1 MHRTGTGLSSSLVA
15 LAITTVAVLPMVAR
29 AQQPYAR
36 GGIMGSGAMRAGG
49 DSVPANSATPTT
61 SPDEKVRGS
70 GKSASAPA
78 GPSGAGLS
86 GKVYAR
92 FLLPQDWL
100 LLASLPGDHYQ
111 TGAWNPANQG
121 FQTVFTMRSFGQKVR
136 ASLNGYKLGYW
147 PAEKGRIRSEA
158 YRNPDGF
165 VEVTRDNEDTRLSE
179 HFRLRDFVS
188 HGQANVWPKYVVI
201 REPLLDKL
209 ELVIQELNSRGINA
223 EGRRIRSGFRTPA
236 HNSAVRGEGS
246 ARDSRHQFGDAV
258 DVFIDQE
265 GNGRMSDLN
274 GDGRANFADVKL
286 ILAAVERVE
295 ARYPELVGGTGLYT
309 GRSGSF
315 AHIDVRGT
323 RARWVRGVRR
333 PRSSRYAS
341 SRKKSTRSGKAV
353 ASKTTV
359 SARSKT
365 VTAKP
370 APSRRGVVKTASAAT
385 VSRGSATPR

>member
-1 MHRTGTGLSSSLVA
+1 MHRTRSGFCSA
-15 LAITTVAVLPMVAR
+15 LAALLTIATAPNQTHAQPSFARPGLPSTVAVASR
-29 AQQPYAR
+29 T
-36 GGIMGSGAMRAGG
+36 
-49 DSVPANSATPTT
+49 DSVPGHSNTSAP
-61 SPDEKVRGS
+61 SGDEKAASGS
-70 GKSASAPA
+70 NAASNA
-78 GPSGAGLS
+78 GPTGAGLS

-100 LLASLPGDHYQ
+100 LLASLPGDQYPA
-111 TGAWNPANQG
+111 GARSPANLG

-136 ASLNGYKLGYW
+136 ASLNGYKMGYW

-165 VEVTRDNEDTRLSE
+165 VEVTRENEDTRVSE

-188 HGQANVWPKYVVI
+188 HGQANVWPKYLVI

-209 ELVIQELNSRGINA
+209 ELVIQDLNAHGINA
-223 EGRRIRSGFRTPA
+223 EGMRIRSGFRTPA
-236 HNSAVRGEGS
+236 RNSAVRGEGS

-265 GNGRMSDLN
+265 GTGRMSDLN
-274 GDGRANFADVKL
+274 GDGRVNFTDVKL

-295 ARYPELVGGTGLYT
+295 AKYPELVGGTGLYT

-315 AHIDVRGT
+315 AHIDVRGV

-333 PRSSRYAS
+333 PRSQRYANS
-341 SRKKSTRSGKAV
+341 KKKSTSAKAV
-353 ASKTTV
+353 AGRTASKTTNKN
-359 SARSKT
+359 AA
-365 VTAKP
+365 AKP
-370 APSRRGVVKTASAAT
+370 ASTKRAPLKTASAAPAQ
-385 VSRGSATPR
+385 RGR

>member
-1 MHRTGTGLSSSLVA
+1 MNRTRTRVSSAVLIV
-15 LAITTVAVLPMVAR
+15 AITTAAAAPAAAS
-29 AQQPYAR
+29 AQPSFAR
-36 GGIMGSGAMRAGG
+36 GGSVATGAVRVNS
-49 DSVPANSATPTT
+49 DSVLAHSNP
-61 SPDEKVRGS
+61 
-70 GKSASAPA
+70 SAPSPA
-78 GPSGAGLS
+78 SDEPKPEGSRASGPTGPHGAGLS

-100 LLASLPGDHYQ
+100 LLASLPGDEYQ
-111 TGAWNPANQG
+111 GGSRSPATMG

-136 ASLNGYKLGYW
+136 ASLNGYKMGYW

-165 VEVTRDNEDTRLSE
+165 VEVTRENQDTRVSE

-188 HGQANVWPKYVVI
+188 HGQENVWPKYVVI

-223 EGRRIRSGFRTPA
+223 EGMRIRSGFRTPA

-286 ILAAVERVE
+286 ILDAVERVE
-295 ARYPELVGGTGLYT
+295 AKYPELVGGTGLYA

-341 SRKKSTRSGKAV
+341 SKKKSTTSRTAK
-353 ASKTTV
+353 
-359 SARSKT
+359 
-365 VTAKP
+365 AKP
-370 APSRRGVVKTASAAT
+370 ASKRATLKTASAAPFSHRT
-385 VSRGSATPR
+385 ATPR

>member
-1 MHRTGTGLSSSLVA
+1 MHSTRTLVSSAVIII
-15 LAITTVAVLPMVAR
+15 AITTSAATPAVAS
-29 AQQPYAR
+29 AQKSFAR
-36 GGIMGSGAMRAGG
+36 GSVVPGAARVKS
-49 DSVPANSATPTT
+49 DSVLNISNSPASTPG
-61 SPDEKVRGS
+61 SDEPK
-70 GKSASAPA
+70 PA
-78 GPSGAGLS
+78 GRRGPVPTGPHGAGLS

-100 LLASLPGDHYQ
+100 LLASLPGDEYQ
-111 TGAWNPANQG
+111 GASRSPATMG

-147 PAEKGRIRSEA
+147 PAERGRVRSEA

-165 VEVTRDNEDTRLSE
+165 VEVTRENEDTRVSE

-223 EGRRIRSGFRTPA
+223 EGMRIRSGFRTPA

-265 GNGRMSDLN
+265 GTGRMSDLN
-274 GDGRANFADVKL
+274 GDGRVNFADVKL
-286 ILAAVERVE
+286 ILDAVERVE
-295 ARYPELVGGTGLYT
+295 AKYPELVGGTGLYA

-333 PRSSRYAS
+333 PRSGRYAS
-341 SRKKSTRSGKAV
+341 SRKSTAKGGKAV
-353 ASKTTV
+353 ASRTAV
-359 SARSKT
+359 SSRNRAVK
-365 VTAKP
+365 AKP
-370 APSRRGVVKTASAAT
+370 AKRATLKTASAAPL
-385 VSRGSATPR
+385 SRRTTAMPR